1 METNYKNNPRIYSL
15 DNATKLHETLVLQD
29 CNCQPHYR
37 GERMLGWDIRAGIFR
52 DNNNDRFLIGLEG
65 RKAEKHAIDLF
76 KDSMIEKFGDN
87 IFKKESREGKY
98 GSYWDLVCQ
107 AQHAGIKTTITDW
120 SASIITALYFATE
133 FSSIPEEENAD
144 AQLWHFATPKG
155 MIFSDNL
162 EVFDELDPMDMKNAI
177 MFNPAHFINNIEERP
192 QEQRMYQQEGR
203 FFMCETKHA
212 HVAVNKLHWKSM
224 TRYIIPANCKR
235 SIREELNAKGINK
248 ESMHLQENIELDS
261 LSREINKEI
270 RITFQR
276 KDS

>member
-1 METNYKNNPRIYSL
+1 
-15 DNATKLHETLVLQD
+15 
-29 CNCQPHYR
+29 
-37 GERMLGWDIRAGIFR
+37 MLGWDIRAGIFR